1 MLLSTFFQEI
11 IDVAKSEQTSLPVRI
26 CCVAVTS
33 LVFVIAIA
41 SLYLVAFVVEGPG
54 LLRRIG
60 FFLLGSGALGYY
72 LEFLRHVMRRSEDK
86 NKG

>member
-1 MLLSTFFQEI
+1 MLLSTFFQEM

-26 CCVAVTS
+26 CCVVVTS

-41 SLYLVAFVVEGPG
+41 SLFLVAFVIEGQS

-72 LEFLRHVMRRSEDK
+72 LDFLRHVMRRNEDE

>member
-1 MLLSTFFQEI
+1 MLLNTLFEEI
-11 IDVAKSEQTSLPVRI
+11 IDVAKSEQTSRPVRI
-26 CCVAVTS
+26 CCIAVTS

-72 LEFLRHVMRRSEDK
+72 LDFLRHVMRRNEDK

>member
-1 MLLSTFFQEI
+1 MLLSTLFEEI

-26 CCVAVTS
+26 CCVGVTS

-41 SLYLVAFVVEGPG
+41 SLFLVAFVVEGQS
-54 LLRRIG
+54 LLKRIG

-72 LEFLRHVMRRSEDK
+72 LDFLRHVMRRNEHE

>member
-1 MLLSTFFQEI
+1 MLLNTLFEEI

-41 SLYLVAFVVEGPG
+41 SLFLVAFVIEGPG
-54 LLRRIG
+54 PLRKVG

-72 LEFLRHVMRRSEDK
+72 LQFLRQVICRKKDE

>member
-1 MLLSTFFQEI
+1 MLLNTLFEEI
-11 IDVAKSEQTSLPVRI
+11 IDVAKSEHTSLPVRI

-33 LVFVIAIA
+33 LVFIIAIA
-41 SLYLVAFVVEGPG
+41 SLFLVAFVIEGQS

-72 LEFLRHVMRRSEDK
+72 LDFLRHVMRRNEHE

>member
-11 IDVAKSEQTSLPVRI
+11 IDVAKSEQTSRPVRI
-26 CCVAVTS
+26 CCIAVTS
-33 LVFVIAIA
+33 LVFVIAIV

>member
-1 MLLSTFFQEI
+1 M
-11 IDVAKSEQTSLPVRI
+11 RI
-26 CCVAVTS
+26 CCIAVTS